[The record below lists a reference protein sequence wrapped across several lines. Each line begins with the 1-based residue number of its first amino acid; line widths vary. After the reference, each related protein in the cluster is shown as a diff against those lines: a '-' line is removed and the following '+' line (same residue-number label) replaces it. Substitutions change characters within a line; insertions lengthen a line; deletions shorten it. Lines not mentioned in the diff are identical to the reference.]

1 MKLITQRDAIKQAI
15 AEFRAQWGDG
25 TYSADKRGRQVGRE
39 LAALDAET
47 VERAVVDEIIGNAS
61 WTRMSCGECG
71 DEDADAIIEVGEEPD
86 YESAAARLC
95 YRCIAKCAALA
106 HNAQA
111 EAEADGMQPSRP
123 KPHMPVSPLGRE
135 DFCFCDN
142 HVSLQSISGGLAP
155 EGYLGSV
162 RLNIDGEFVSYVRAD
177 LHAERARVPDGFFTD
192 LQQAKNTAERS
203 SKIDR
208 LRVYG
213 RVVEKHINALLAAAP
228 SQPEDAADKEIQP

>member
-111 EAEADGMQPSRP
+111 EAEVYDYPREHGAAVPVMLKGVQGELYPC
-123 KPHMPVSPLGRE
+123 KP
-135 DFCFCDN
+135 DIF
-142 HVSLQSISGGLAP
+142 
-155 EGYLGSV
+155 
-162 RLNIDGEFVSYVRAD
+162 
-177 LHAERARVPDGFFTD
+177 
-192 LQQAKNTAERS
+192 
-203 SKIDR
+203 
-208 LRVYG
+208 
-213 RVVEKHINALLAAAP
+213 AATY
-228 SQPEDAADKEIQP
+228 DAV